1 VISNY
6 KQNFLLW
13 KKWIVEMKYHDRNKQ
28 KFLEIFHYEV
38 MWKAAKNI
46 PMQ

>member
-1 VISNY
+1 
-6 KQNFLLW
+6 
-13 KKWIVEMKYHDRNKQ
+13 MKYHDRNKQ
-28 KFLEIFHYEV
+28 KFLVIFRYEV